1 MAIDT
6 TMLTDLVLGKLSPE
20 ESLRMLREIEHD
32 PQASQELE
40 ARTRLLAHVREGGE
54 ALFAGRNAVAGT
66 SPLAQARRWWASCP
80 VAGYA
85 IGAAVVLLIA
95 LVPVVNVLT
104 KGPLVDL
111 ARVGYPQ
118 YEAVL
123 RSAGDSD
130 IGLAVRMLRGGH
142 PQESLLLLER
152 FCRAYPE
159 NDMREYAH
167 YLAGA
172 IYLSDAQE
180 SLLGMFVSYDLSR
193 VRAGM
198 THLGEALRFS
208 GNPRLTEESHW
219 LRAKGFLML
228 ERPAE
233 ALAELE
239 TVRRLDGARANDAA
253 QLMGKILSQE

>member
-1 MAIDT
+1 MTLDT

-20 ESLRMLREIEHD
+20 ESLRVLREIERD
-32 PQASQELE
+32 PRASQELE
-40 ARTRLLAHVREGGE
+40 ARARLLSHVREGGE
-54 ALFAGRNAVAGT
+54 ALFAESYAVAGT
-66 SPLAQARRWWASCP
+66 STPAPVQRWWASRP
-80 VAGYA
+80 LAGYVV
-85 IGAAVVLLIA
+85 GAAAILLIA
-95 LVPVVNVLT
+95 VVPVLSVLT
-104 KGPLVDL
+104 KGPFVDL

-142 PQESLLLLER
+142 PEESLLLLER

-159 NDMREYAH
+159 SDMREYAH

-172 IYLSDAQE
+172 IYLSDARE
-180 SLLGMFVSYDLSR
+180 SLLGMFITYDLSR

-198 THLGEALRFS
+198 AHLGEALRLS

-233 ALAELE
+233 AVAELE
-239 TVRRLDGARANDAA
+239 AARRLEGARAEDAA
-253 QLMGKILSQE
+253 QLMGKILTRE